1 MAFRWRNF
9 GFQNNQNFK
18 MKKVILNNG
27 NEIPEIG
34 FGTWQTTE
42 GVQKT
47 VKNALESGYT
57 HIDTADIYGNE
68 AEIGKAIAE
77 SGIDRK
83 NLFLTTKVWNSNRSA
98 NGVKHSLEQS
108 LQKLQ
113 TDYLDLLLIHWPANA
128 KQFDNWKEINAETW
142 KAMEEV
148 YKSGKVKAIGISNFM
163 LPQLKALLET
173 AEIVPAVNQI
183 EFHPGYTQQEVVDFC
198 KEEGIAIEAWSPI
211 GSGRLLKDEELNTI
225 AEKYNVSAAILC
237 IQFCLQSGVIV
248 LPKSE
253 NPENIKNNL
262 HFERFTISD
271 SDMKALK
278 NLKETGFSGLN
289 PEEVDF

>member
-1 MAFRWRNF
+1 
-9 GFQNNQNFK
+9 

-27 NEIPEIG
+27 TEIPEIG

-42 GVQKT
+42 SVQKT
-47 VKNALESGYT
+47 IKTALEAGYT

-68 AEIGKAIAE
+68 AEIGEAIADT
-77 SGIDRK
+77 GIERNK
-83 NLFLTTKVWNSNRSA
+83 LFLTTKIWNSNRSA
-98 NGVKHSLEQS
+98 QGVKYSVKQS
-108 LQKLQ
+108 LQKLR

-128 KQFDNWKEINAETW
+128 KQFENWKDINAETW
-142 KAMEEV
+142 KTMEEL
-148 YKSGKVKAIGISNFM
+148 YRSGIVKAIGVSNFM

-173 AEIVPAVNQI
+173 AEVIPAVNQI
-183 EFHPGYTQQEVVDFC
+183 EFHPGYVQQELVDFC

-211 GSGRLLKDEELNTI
+211 GSGRLLKDEDLIEI
-225 AEKYNVSAAILC
+225 AEKYNVSPAILC

-262 HFERFTISD
+262 HFERFRISD

-278 NLKETGFSGLN
+278 TLEETGFSGLN
-289 PEEVDF
+289 PETVDF

>member
-1 MAFRWRNF
+1 
-9 GFQNNQNFK
+9 

-27 NEIPEIG
+27 TEIPEIG

-42 GVQKT
+42 SVQKT
-47 VKNALESGYT
+47 VKAALDAGYT

-68 AEIGKAIAE
+68 AEIGEAVAE
-77 SGIDRK
+77 SAVDRK
-83 NLFLTTKVWNSNRSA
+83 DLYLTTKVWNSNRSA
-98 NGVKHSLEQS
+98 QGVKQSAEQS
-108 LQKLQ
+108 LKKLK

-128 KQFDNWKEINAETW
+128 KQFDNWKDINAETW
-142 KAMEEV
+142 KAMEDL
-148 YKSGKVKAIGISNFM
+148 YKSGKVKAIGVSNFM
-163 LPQLKALLET
+163 LPQIQALLET
-173 AEIVPAVNQI
+173 AEVIPAVNQI

-198 KEEGIAIEAWSPI
+198 KEQGIAIEAWSPI
-211 GSGRLLKDEELNTI
+211 GSGRLLKDDDLLEI
-225 AEKYNVSAAILC
+225 AEKYNVSPAILC

-262 HFERFTISD
+262 HFERFKITD

-278 NLKETGFSGLN
+278 TLEETGFSGLN
-289 PEEVDF
+289 PETVDF